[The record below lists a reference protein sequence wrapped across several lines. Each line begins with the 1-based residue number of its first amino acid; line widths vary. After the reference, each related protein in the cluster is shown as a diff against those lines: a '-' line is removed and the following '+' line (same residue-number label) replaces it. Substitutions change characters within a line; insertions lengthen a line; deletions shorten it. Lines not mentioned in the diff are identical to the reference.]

1 MTDDYNYFITV
12 KHSNHKIPSAMNK
25 RLTRRNFTRLSLKGA
40 AALVA
45 INQYGISPGPVPP
58 SNCIR
63 LGGPVS
69 GELKDPKEW
78 VKAVKAKGYSAAYCP
93 VEVGTDISTVKA
105 FEKAALDAD
114 IVISEVGAWSNPM
127 SSNEQERKEAIK
139 KCKNSLALADLIGA
153 GCCVNITG
161 SRGSQ
166 WDGPDPENISA
177 ETFDMIVQV
186 TREII
191 DDVKPTRTFYT
202 LETMPW
208 ALPDSPDSY
217 LELIKAIDR
226 KQLAVHLDPVNM
238 INSPRRY
245 YNTGAFIRECFEKLG
260 PFIKNCHAKDIR
272 LGTNLT
278 AHLDEVLLG
287 TGGLD
292 YKVFLTE
299 LSKLK
304 NVPLMLEH
312 LKKSE
317 EYDQAAANVRKIGA
331 SIGIKFC

>member
-1 MTDDYNYFITV
+1 M
-12 KHSNHKIPSAMNK
+12 K
-25 RLTRRNFTRLSLKGA
+25 RSISRRNFTKLSLTGA
-40 AALVA
+40 AALITVNQHG
-45 INQYGISPGPVPP
+45 INPDPLPV
-58 SNCIR
+58 SNCVR
-63 LGGPVS
+63 LGGPVF
-69 GELKDPKEW
+69 GDFKDPQEW
-78 VKAVKAKGYSAAYCP
+78 IKAIKAEGYSAAYCP
-93 VEVGTDISTVKA
+93 VPVGTDSPTVKA
-105 FEKAALDAD
+105 FEKASKDAN
-114 IVISEVGAWSNPM
+114 IIISEVGAWSNPI
-127 SSNEQERKEAIK
+127 SKNEQERKDAIK
-139 KCKNSLALADLIGA
+139 KCKDSLALADLIGA

-161 SRGSQ
+161 SRGEK
-166 WDGPDPENISA
+166 WDGPDPENITPD
-177 ETFDMIVQV
+177 TFDLIVQV

-191 DDVKPTRTFYT
+191 DAVKPLRTFYT

-245 YNTGAFIRECFEKLG
+245 YNNGAFLKECFEKLG
-260 PFIKNCHAKDIR
+260 PFIKNCHAKDILLR
-272 LGTNLT
+272 TNLT
-278 AHLDEVLLG
+278 VHLDEVLLG

-312 LKKSE
+312 LKTRE
-317 EYDQAAANVRKIGA
+317 EYTQAAANVR
-331 SIGIKFC
+331 SIAKSSGIAFC

>member
-1 MTDDYNYFITV
+1 
-12 KHSNHKIPSAMNK
+12 MNE
-25 RLTRRNFTRLSLKGA
+25 RLSRRNFTKLSLTGA
-40 AALVA
+40 AALITLKQNGMNSESVT
-45 INQYGISPGPVPP
+45 VP
-58 SNCIR
+58 NCVR

-69 GELKDPKEW
+69 GDFKDPQEW
-78 VKAVKAKGYSAAYCP
+78 IKAVKAEGYSAAYCP
-93 VEVGTDISTVKA
+93 VEAGTDSTVIKA
-105 FEKAALDAD
+105 FEKAARDAN
-114 IVISEVGAWSNPM
+114 IVISEVGAWSNPI
-127 SSNEQERKEAIK
+127 SRNEKERKEAIK
-139 KCKNSLALADLIGA
+139 KCKDALALADQIGA
-153 GCCVNITG
+153 GCCVNISG
-161 SRGSQ
+161 SRGDQ
-166 WDGPDPENISA
+166 WDGPDPENISPD
-177 ETFDMIVQV
+177 TFDMIVQV

-191 DDVKPTRTFYT
+191 DEVKPVRTFYT

-245 YNTGAFIRECFEKLG
+245 YNNGAFIKECFDKLG

-272 LGTNLT
+272 LATNLT
-278 AHLDEVLLG
+278 VHLDEVLLG

-299 LSKLK
+299 LSKLI

-312 LKKSE
+312 LKTRE
-317 EYDQAAANVRKIGA
+317 EYTQAAANVRSIAK
-331 SIGIKFC
+331 SIGVSFC

>member
-1 MTDDYNYFITV
+1 
-12 KHSNHKIPSAMNK
+12 MNK
-25 RLTRRNFTRLSLKGA
+25 RISRRNFTKLSLTGA
-40 AALVA
+40 AALVT
-45 INQYGISPGPVPP
+45 INQHGMNPEPLPV
-58 SNCIR
+58 SNCVR
-63 LGGPVS
+63 LGGPVF
-69 GELKDPKEW
+69 GDFKDPLEW
-78 VKAVKAKGYSAAYCP
+78 VKALKTEGYSAAYCP
-93 VEVGTDISTVKA
+93 VDVGTDTSTVKA
-105 FEKAALDAD
+105 FEKAARDAN
-114 IVISEVGAWSNPM
+114 IVISEVGAWSNPI
-127 SSNEQERKEAIK
+127 SKNEHERKDAIK
-139 KCKNSLALADLIGA
+139 KCKDSLALADLIGA

-161 SRGSQ
+161 SRGEK
-166 WDGPDPENISA
+166 WDGPDPENISPD
-177 ETFDMIVQV
+177 TFDLIVQV

-191 DDVKPTRTFYT
+191 DEVKPVRTFYT

-245 YNTGAFIRECFEKLG
+245 YNNAAFIKECFEKLG
-260 PFIKNCHAKDIR
+260 PFIKNCHAKDI
-272 LGTNLT
+272 LLSTNLT
-278 AHLDEVLLG
+278 VHLDEVLLG

-312 LKKSE
+312 LKTRE
-317 EYDQAAANVRKIGA
+317 EYTQAAANVRSIAK
-331 SIGIKFC
+331 SIGVSFC

>member
-1 MTDDYNYFITV
+1 M
-12 KHSNHKIPSAMNK
+12 K
-25 RLTRRNFTRLSLKGA
+25 RSISRRNFTKLSLTGA
-40 AALVA
+40 AALVTTS
-45 INQYGISPGPVPP
+45 QYASSPQPLPA

-63 LGGPVS
+63 LGGPVF
-69 GELKDPKEW
+69 GDFKDPGEW
-78 VKAVKAKGYSAAYCP
+78 IRAVKAEGYSAAYCP
-93 VEVGTDISTVKA
+93 VPLGADPSTIKA
-105 FEKAALDAD
+105 FEKAARDSN
-114 IVISEVGAWSNPM
+114 IVISEVGAWSNPI
-127 SSNEQERKEAIK
+127 SRNDKERKEAIK
-139 KCKNSLALADLIGA
+139 KCQDSLALADQIGA

-161 SRGSQ
+161 SRGEQ
-166 WDGPDPENISA
+166 WDGPDPENITR
-177 ETFDMIVQV
+177 ETFDLIVQV

-191 DDVKPTRTFYT
+191 DEVKPSRTFYT

-245 YNTGAFIRECFEKLG
+245 YNNGAFIKECFDKLG

-272 LGTNLT
+272 LATNLT
-278 AHLDEVLLG
+278 VHLDEVLLG

-299 LSKLK
+299 VSKLK
-304 NVPLMLEH
+304 NVPVMLEH
-312 LKKSE
+312 LKTKEDYSK
-317 EYDQAAANVRKIGA
+317 AAANIR
-331 SIGIKFC
+331 SIAKSEGLSFC

>member
-1 MTDDYNYFITV
+1 MN
-12 KHSNHKIPSAMNK
+12 NKIS
-25 RLTRRNFTRLSLKGA
+25 RRHFTKLSLTGT
-40 AALVA
+40 AALVT
-45 INQYGISPGPVPP
+45 INQVGMNPDRQTG

-69 GELKDPKEW
+69 GDFKDPQEW
-78 VKAVKAKGYSAAYCP
+78 IKAVKTKGYTAAYCP
-93 VEVGTDISTVKA
+93 VQTGTDEITIKA
-105 FEKAALDAD
+105 FEKFARDAN
-114 IVISEVGAWSNPM
+114 IIISEVGAWSNPI
-127 SSNEQERKEAIK
+127 SKDEKERKEAIK
-139 KCKNSLALADLIGA
+139 KCKDSLALADLIGA
-153 GCCVNITG
+153 GCCVNISG
-161 SRGSQ
+161 SRGEK
-166 WDGPDPENISA
+166 WDGPDPENLTK
-177 ETFDMIVQV
+177 ETFDLIVQT

-191 DDVKPTRTFYT
+191 DEVKPFRTFYT

-238 INSPRRY
+238 INSPARY
-245 YNTGAFIRECFEKLG
+245 YNNGVFIKECFDKLG
-260 PFIKNCHAKDIR
+260 PYIKNCHAKDIL
-272 LGTNLT
+272 LGSNLT
-278 AHLDEVLLG
+278 VHLDEVLPG

-312 LKKSE
+312 LKTSE
-317 EYDQAAANVRKIGA
+317 EYDQASINVRKIGA
-331 SIGIKFC
+331 SIGIQFC

>member
-1 MTDDYNYFITV
+1 MINNLPT
-12 KHSNHKIPSAMNK
+12 MNK
-25 RLTRRNFTRLSLKGA
+25 IMSRRNFTKLSLTGA
-40 AALVA
+40 AALVS
-45 INQYGISPGPVPP
+45 INQHGMNPEPLPV
-58 SNCIR
+58 SNCVR
-63 LGGPVS
+63 LGGPVF
-69 GELKDPKEW
+69 GDFKDPQEW
-78 VKAVKAKGYSAAYCP
+78 IKAVKAEGYSAAYCP
-93 VEVGTDISTVKA
+93 VEAGADSSVIKA
-105 FEKAALDAD
+105 FEKAARDAN
-114 IVISEVGAWSNPM
+114 IVISEVGAWSNPI
-127 SSNEQERKEAIK
+127 SKNEKERKDAIK
-139 KCKNSLALADLIGA
+139 KCKDALALADQIGA
-153 GCCVNITG
+153 GCCVNISG
-161 SRGSQ
+161 SRGEQ
-166 WDGPDPENISA
+166 WDGPDPENISTD
-177 ETFDMIVQV
+177 TFDLIVQV

-191 DDVKPTRTFYT
+191 DEVKPLRTFYT

-245 YNTGAFIRECFEKLG
+245 YNNGAFIKECFDKLG

-272 LGTNLT
+272 MATNLT
-278 AHLDEVLLG
+278 VHLDEVLLG

-312 LKKSE
+312 LKTRE
-317 EYDQAAANVRKIGA
+317 DYTQAAANVRSIAK
-331 SIGIKFC
+331 SIGVSFC

>member
-1 MTDDYNYFITV
+1 
-12 KHSNHKIPSAMNK
+12 MNK
-25 RLTRRNFTRLSLKGA
+25 RLSRRNFTRLSLTGA
-40 AALVA
+40 AAFVIMKPENMKA
-45 INQYGISPGPVPP
+45 SPLPAT
-58 SNCIR
+58 NCVR
-63 LGGPVS
+63 LGGPVF
-69 GELKDPKEW
+69 GELKDPGEW
-78 VKAVKAKGYSAAYCP
+78 VKAVRAEGYSAAYCP
-93 VEVGTDISTVKA
+93 VSVGADTAAIKA
-105 FEKAALDAD
+105 FEKAARDAN
-114 IVISEVGAWSNPM
+114 ITISEVGAWSNPI
-127 SSNEQERKEAIK
+127 SRNEKERKDAIK
-139 KCKNSLALADLIGA
+139 KCKDSLALADQIGA

-161 SRGSQ
+161 SRGEQ
-166 WDGPDPENISA
+166 WDGPDPENISRD
-177 ETFDMIVQV
+177 TFDLIVQV

-191 DDVKPTRTFYT
+191 DEVKPVRTFYT

-245 YNTGAFIRECFEKLG
+245 YNNGAFLKECFEKLG

-272 LGTNLT
+272 LATNLT
-278 AHLDEVLLG
+278 VHLDEVLLG

-312 LKKSE
+312 LKTKE
-317 EYDQAAANVRKIGA
+317 DYTQAAANVRSVAK
-331 SIGIKFC
+331 SIGISFC

>member
-1 MTDDYNYFITV
+1 M
-12 KHSNHKIPSAMNK
+12 K
-25 RLTRRNFTRLSLKGA
+25 RPISRRNFTKLSLTGA
-40 AALVA
+40 AAL
-45 INQYGISPGPVPP
+45 ITLKQNGMNTESEPV
-58 SNCIR
+58 SNCVR
-63 LGGPVS
+63 LGGPVF
-69 GELKDPKEW
+69 GDFKDPQEW
-78 VKAVKAKGYSAAYCP
+78 IKAVKAEGYSAAYCP
-93 VEVGTDISTVKA
+93 VEPGADSSAIKA
-105 FEKAALDAD
+105 FEKAARDAN

-127 SSNEQERKEAIK
+127 SRNEKERKEALK
-139 KCKNSLALADLIGA
+139 KCKDALALADQIGA
-153 GCCVNITG
+153 GCCVNISG
-161 SRGSQ
+161 SRGEQ
-166 WDGPDPENISA
+166 WDGPDPENISSD
-177 ETFDMIVQV
+177 TFDLIVQV

-191 DDVKPTRTFYT
+191 DEVKPLRTFYT

-245 YNTGAFIRECFEKLG
+245 YNNGAFIKECFDKLG

-272 LGTNLT
+272 LATNLT
-278 AHLDEVLLG
+278 VHLDEVLLG

-312 LKKSE
+312 LKTRE
-317 EYDQAAANVRKIGA
+317 EYTQAAANVRSIAK
-331 SIGIKFC
+331 SIGVTFC

>member
-1 MTDDYNYFITV
+1 
-12 KHSNHKIPSAMNK
+12 MNN
-25 RLTRRNFTRLSLKGA
+25 RISRRNFTKLSLTGA
-40 AALVA
+40 AALVTL
-45 INQYGISPGPVPP
+45 NPEYMNKSPLPA
-58 SNCIR
+58 SNCVR
-63 LGGPVS
+63 LGGPVF
-69 GELKDPKEW
+69 GDFKDPQEW
-78 VKAVKAKGYSAAYCP
+78 VKAVKTEGYSAAYCP
-93 VEVGTDISTVKA
+93 VSVGTDAATVKA
-105 FEKAALDAD
+105 FEKAARDAN
-114 IVISEVGAWSNPM
+114 IIISEVGAWSNPI
-127 SSNEQERKEAIK
+127 SRNEQERKDAIK
-139 KCKNSLALADLIGA
+139 KCKDSLALADQIGA

-161 SRGSQ
+161 SRGEK
-166 WDGPDPENISA
+166 WDGPDPENISDD
-177 ETFDMIVQV
+177 TFDLIVRV

-191 DDVKPTRTFYT
+191 DEVKPVRTFYT

-245 YNTGAFIRECFEKLG
+245 YSNGAFIRECFQKLG
-260 PFIKNCHAKDIR
+260 PMIKNCHAKDIL

-278 AHLDEVLLG
+278 VHLEEVLLG

-312 LKKSE
+312 LKTKE
-317 EYDQAAANVRKIGA
+317 DYTKAAANVR
-331 SIGIKFC
+331 SIAKSTGITFC

>member
-1 MTDDYNYFITV
+1 
-12 KHSNHKIPSAMNK
+12 MNE
-25 RLTRRNFTRLSLKGA
+25 RLSRRNFTKLSLTGA
-40 AALVA
+40 AALITLKQNGMNSESVT
-45 INQYGISPGPVPP
+45 VP
-58 SNCIR
+58 NCVR

-69 GELKDPKEW
+69 GDFKDPQEW
-78 VKAVKAKGYSAAYCP
+78 IKAVKAERYSAVYCP
-93 VEVGTDISTVKA
+93 VEAGTDSTVIKA
-105 FEKAALDAD
+105 FEKAARDAN
-114 IVISEVGAWSNPM
+114 IVISEVGAWSNPI
-127 SSNEQERKEAIK
+127 SRNEKERKEAIK
-139 KCKNSLALADLIGA
+139 KCKDALALADQIGA
-153 GCCVNITG
+153 GCCVNISG
-161 SRGSQ
+161 SRGDQ
-166 WDGPDPENISA
+166 WDGPDPENISPD
-177 ETFDMIVQV
+177 TFDMIVQV

-191 DDVKPTRTFYT
+191 DEVKPVRTFYT

-245 YNTGAFIRECFEKLG
+245 YNNGAFIKECFDKLG

-272 LGTNLT
+272 LATNLT
-278 AHLDEVLLG
+278 VHLDEVLLG

-299 LSKLK
+299 LSKLI

-312 LKKSE
+312 LKTRE
-317 EYDQAAANVRKIGA
+317 EYTQAAANVRSIAK
-331 SIGIKFC
+331 SIGVSFC